1 VDSSLLKQF
10 SSFLYRE
17 KTRFNQRITVFAFFL
32 AISTILWY
40 LNKLNS
46 DYTTVVDYP
55 VTFTNIPRNQILVGS
70 PPKSI
75 SLKVSGFGYSIL
87 RFRLAAPLSPII
99 INLSQLAMHS
109 QSESDSKKFIIT
121 SMTRGMVSS
130 QLSSDIQLVSVSP
143 DTLFME
149 FTSLIT
155 KKVKVIPNVSFTFEK
170 QHMQSGTLT
179 IAPDSVTISG
189 PASVIDTINSVQTH
203 GLNLSKLSS
212 TATHNLNLLP
222 IKQIGFSHRKVSIEI
237 PIDKYTEMELEVPI
251 HVENIPSGTNLILLP
266 NFIKLRCNVPMGMVY
281 ATKPKDFL
289 VATNYISSQMHSGNK
304 LRVDLL
310 KYPSYLRVVDFEP
323 KFVEFYIEK
332 R

>member
-17 KTRFNQRITVFAFFL
+17 KTRFNQKLAVFAFFL
-32 AISTILWY
+32 VISIALWY

-46 DYTTVVDYP
+46 DYTTMVDYP
-55 VTFTNIPRNQILVGS
+55 VTFSNIPRNQILVGS
-70 PPKSI
+70 PPKTI

-87 RFRLAAPLSPII
+87 RFKIAAPLSPIV
-99 INLSQLAMHS
+99 INLSQLALHS

-121 SMTRGMVSS
+121 SMTRGMVSL

-155 KKVKVIPNVSFTFEK
+155 KKVKVIPNVNFSFEK
-170 QHMQSGTLT
+170 QHMQSGPLT
-179 IAPDSVTISG
+179 ISPDSVTISG
-189 PASVIDTINSVQTH
+189 PATVIDTIKSVKTQM
-203 GLNLSKLSS
+203 LSLSKLSS
-212 TATHNLNLLP
+212 TAIHNLNLLP

-237 PIDKYTEMELEVPI
+237 PVDKYTEILLEVPI
-251 HVENIPSGTNLILLP
+251 HVENIPRGTNLILLP
-266 NFIKLRCNVPMGMVY
+266 NLIKLRCNVPMGMVY
-281 ATKPKDFL
+281 ATKPKDFS
-289 VATNYISSQMHSGNK
+289 VATNYINSQTHSGNK
-304 LRVDLL
+304 LRIDLL
-310 KYPSYLRVVDFEP
+310 KFPTYLKVVDFEP